1 MVITVYLAGF
11 FIFLLALH
19 RRGLNA
25 IVGHC
30 LRAIDAHLFRLLDPR
45 RTAPDMEYAG
55 GHPVPRFSATLGRG
69 VG

>member
-30 LRAIDAHLFRLLDPR
+30 LRPKDSNLFRLLDPT
-45 RTAPDMEYAG
+45 RTAPNVEYAG
-55 GHPVPRFSATLGRG
+55 GHSVPALRR
-69 VG
+69 

>member
-11 FIFLLALH
+11 FIFLFALH

-30 LRAIDAHLFRLLDPR
+30 LRAVDAHLLRLLDPT
-45 RTAPDMEYAG
+45 RTAPNVEYAG
-55 GHPVPRFSATLGRG
+55 GHSIPALRAALG
-69 VG
+69 

>member
-30 LRAIDAHLFRLLDPR
+30 LRPKDSHLLRLLDPT
-45 RTAPDMEYAG
+45 RTAPNVEYAG
-55 GHPVPRFSATLGRG
+55 GHSVPRFRR
-69 VG
+69 

>member
-30 LRAIDAHLFRLLDPR
+30 LGTVDAHLFRLLNP
-45 RTAPDMEYAG
+45 
-55 GHPVPRFSATLGRG
+55 
-69 VG
+69 

>member
-30 LRAIDAHLFRLLDPR
+30 LGTVDANLLGFLDPGGA
-45 RTAPDMEYAG
+45 TADVEYAG
-55 GHPVPRFSATLGRG
+55 GHSIPALRAALG
-69 VG
+69 